1 MEIGIAVVLLALVAI
16 KVFQHHLPRFIY
28 QGFIVVGLG
37 LPLVITVYALWLLQT
52 QGIGWREL
60 VLFLVFYVLTGLGT
74 TLGLHRLLTHRSFE
88 TVPAVR
94 LFFLIMGSMANQGK
108 AIDWAANHLKHHAYS
123 DQDGDPHSPLH
134 GFAHAHI
141 GWILTSPPAERE
153 RYCKPLLNDPLVLF
167 VDRTWM
173 IWLGLG
179 LLIPYLVAGWSGLL
193 WGGVVRMTF
202 GNHVVFAVNSICH
215 TFGDQPFDTR
225 DRSRNNW
232 LIGLLALGEGWHNN
246 HHAFPAMA
254 FHGMGWK
261 QFDFTAIVIRLLVR
275 AHLAWNVKQPTPA
288 LIERRRARFEGAVS
302 AVN

>member
-1 MEIGIAVVLLALVAI
+1 MEIGIAVVLATLIAI
-16 KVFQHHLPRFIY
+16 KVFQRHLPRIIY
-28 QGFIVVGLG
+28 QGFVVVGLG
-37 LPLVITVYALWLLQT
+37 LPLLITVYAIWLLQT

-94 LFFLIMGSMANQGK
+94 LFFLILGSMANQGK
-108 AIDWAANHLKHHAYS
+108 AIDWAANHLKHHANS
-123 DQDGDPHSPLH
+123 DRDGDPHSPLH

-153 RYCKPLLNDPLVLF
+153 RYCKPLLADPLVLF

-215 TFGDQPFDTR
+215 TFGEQPFDTG

-261 QFDFTAIVIRLLVR
+261 QFDFTALVIRLLVR
-275 AHLAWNVKQPTPA
+275 TRLAWNVKQPSPA
-288 LIERRRARFEGAVS
+288 LIERRKARYEGAVS
-302 AVN
+302 ALN